1 MSIKDRTKR
10 IVPVLKVLG
19 TVRTI
24 NSQSI
29 RVNMED
35 RNGDVLHCSGT
46 VTVTDGGAG
55 YAKGCVYIKT
65 DVVTG
70 TSGLYNN
77 KGTNLACAFVV
88 V

>member
-1 MSIKDRTKR
+1 MSTKDRTKR

-35 RNGDVLHCSGT
+35 LNGDVLHCSGT
-46 VTVTDGGAG
+46 VNITDGGAG

-65 DVVTG
+65 DVVSG

-77 KGTNLACAFVV
+77 KGTNLSCAFAVV
-88 V
+88 